1 MLSPNAMYLRRD
13 SWGSFVTLMLN
24 EQLASRFKPS
34 VTLQSTVVDPIGNVS
49 PDSCEQ
55 LTLSGFWPPRVTGA
69 SNAIGIPAALIVPR
83 AMLSLQVMAGASGG
97 GGGGGGGVGEL
108 GELHPHATRTTSV
121 QKSKRLTFT
130 LVEIKS
136 ILTSYRSYQKRRE
149 GPYPGRNS

>member
-1 MLSPNAMYLRRD
+1 
-13 SWGSFVTLMLN
+13 
-24 EQLASRFKPS
+24 
-34 VTLQSTVVDPIGNVS
+34 VTLQSTVVDPIGNVA

-55 LTLSGFWPPRVTGA
+55 LTLSGFWPPRVAGT
-69 SNAIGIPAALIVPR
+69 SKVIGIPAALIVPR

-108 GELHPHATRTTSV
+108 GELHPLAKARTTSV
-121 QKSKRLTFT
+121 QKSKRLAFT

-149 GPYPGRNS
+149 GGLPRQEFVAAGRDQ